1 MVWLDY
7 RKAFDMVPYSWI
19 KESMEIRGVS
29 DNISHLLP
37 KSMENW
43 QTILKSGN
51 EELARV
57 NIQRGNF
64 QGDTQSPLLS
74 VIVC

>member
-1 MVWLDY
+1 
-7 RKAFDMVPYSWI
+7 
-19 KESMEIRGVS
+19 MEIRGVS

-51 EELARV
+51 EELAKV